1 MFLVER
7 LIAAAAIFL
16 AANFSM
22 AYINP
27 SAGGAGGGL
36 IFPFATDAPTRWIF
50 GSLQTGPLALLVPTM
65 IALACVSVLALFL
78 AFLATFGL
86 WVPDHMWRQLVLV
99 GVACLVVLLVLHPTV
114 WIALPSAVCA
124 GLAWV
129 AWTSVWTPAAV
140 AA

>member
-1 MFLVER
+1 MLVIER
-7 LIAAAAIFL
+7 LIAATVIFV

-36 IFPFATDAPTRWIF
+36 IFPFAADAPTRWIF
-50 GSLQTGPLALLVPTM
+50 GSLDNGPLALLVPTM
-65 IALACVSVLALFL
+65 IVLACVSVLALFL
-78 AFLATFGL
+78 AFLATLGL
-86 WVPDHMWRQLVLV
+86 WVPDHMWRPLVLV
-99 GVACLVVLLVLHPTV
+99 GVACLAVLLVLHPTV
-114 WIALPSAVCA
+114 WIALPLAVCA

-140 AA
+140 AV

>member
-1 MFLVER
+1 MFVIER
-7 LIAAAAIFL
+7 LIAAAAIFV

-27 SAGGAGGGL
+27 SAGGVGGSL

-50 GSLQTGPLALLVPTM
+50 GSLDNGPLALLVPTM
-65 IALACVSVLALFL
+65 IALAGVSVLALFL
-78 AFLATFGL
+78 AFLATLGL
-86 WVPDHMWRQLVLV
+86 WVPEHMWRQLVLV
-99 GVACLVVLLVLHPTV
+99 GVACLAVLLVLHPTV
-114 WIALPSAVCA
+114 WIAAPLAVCT